1 MKLSLSLKATLSITF
16 TAIIGFLIFGILQ
29 YQMTKTSTLLSET
42 KSYQGKLNSIQLL
55 LISYIN
61 EKQVAINQLKDDIA
75 NHLLATT
82 HCLK

>member
-42 KSYQGKLNSIQLL
+42 ESYQAQAKF
-55 LISYIN
+55 YPT
-61 EKQVAINQLKDDIA
+61 
-75 NHLLATT
+75 LA
-82 HCLK
+82 HFLY